1 MRIDLLILLILMTKR
16 RVDYLKMK
24 DVIVIFIK
32 TAKDVVRVTSTVYK
46 LKLKTYITEK
56 KTEKLCDKNTVR
68 KNCVVT
74 AR

>member
-56 KTEKLCDKNTVR
+56 KL
-68 KNCVVT
+68 KNC
-74 AR
+74 AIKIQ